1 MYVSLLLVLTATEDS
16 DRAANVE
23 AEAHNVVIY
32 FLIENWPNLRFICG
46 RRGIGRTRFF
56 NLNEVVGRKI
66 MFLCVL
72 RCR

>member
-1 MYVSLLLVLTATEDS
+1 MFRFYWYLQRLRIAIGQRIEKQKLTM
-16 DRAANVE
+16 
-23 AEAHNVVIY
+23 VIY

-56 NLNEVVGRKI
+56 NLNGVVGREI